1 MPRISIFFGIV
12 VYMYYAEH
20 FPAHFH
26 AVYEGSEA
34 VFDFNGNVVKGAMA
48 PRAIGLVKEWAT
60 MHKGELQENWERAR
74 QNMPLNWIEPLR

>member
-1 MPRISIFFGIV
+1 
-12 VYMYYAEH
+12 MYYAEH